1 MILYA
6 LRFIIFAVLI
16 LTGLI
21 FLSILR
27 LRYIAKEDTCQ
38 RKKSYLKMESLI
50 LSLFDDQILAYQWA
64 VRISSHQLGYLQ
76 EFLLPYLESL
86 KGESFEKLVAAAR
99 YSGLVKRLLQEGRS
113 AEAWKQ
119 AQAVYFLGLIR
130 EPQVLPLLERGLSSG
145 NMFWFY
151 PSVIALARHD
161 QHNLPRVLEALRNR
175 SDWTEHLGVSIFA
188 EMGEEVCPLLLATL
202 AQGETSPRIE
212 RLILAVLAHFG
223 YQKAEFALKEYIL
236 HSTEREL
243 RIRALRAWSQLQ
255 LGFFEGIALAMK
267 DADWEIRVAAVT
279 ALGSSGAVDQA
290 QLAQDLLR
298 DSDWWV
304 RLRAAQT
311 MLKLC
316 AREEL
321 HTILDNPREDRYAQD
336 MLRYVL
342 TREGGATCVIP
353 NFRLL

>member
-1 MILYA
+1 MIYA
-6 LRFIIFAVLI
+6 LSLMVFAVLV
-16 LTGLI
+16 LTGVI

-27 LRYIAKEDTCQ
+27 LRYVAEKYTKH
-38 RKKSYLKMESLI
+38 RNRAYFKMESLL
-50 LSLFDDQILAYQWA
+50 LSLFDEQILAYQWA
-64 VRISSHQLGYLQ
+64 VRIPSHELGYLQ
-76 EFLLPYLESL
+76 GFLLPYLESL
-86 KGESFEKLVAAAR
+86 KGESFQKLVAAAH

-113 AEAWKQ
+113 AEPWKQ

-130 EPQVLPLLERGLSSG
+130 EPQVLPLLEPGLASD

-151 PSVIALARHD
+151 PSVIALARND
-161 QHNLPRVLEALRNR
+161 LQNLPRVLETLRNR

-188 EMGEEVCPLLLATL
+188 EMGEKVCPALLAIL
-202 AQGETSPRIE
+202 AQGEPSPKIE
-212 RLILAVLAHFG
+212 RLALAVLAHFG
-223 YQKAEFALKEYIL
+223 YRGSESTLKEYIL

-267 DADWEIRVAAVT
+267 DPDWEIRVAAVT

-290 QLAQDLLR
+290 DLALHLLR

-311 MLKLC
+311 MLRLC

-321 HTILDNPREDRYAQD
+321 HTILGDPLEDRYAQD

-342 TREGGATCVIP
+342 TMEGGATCVIP
-353 NFRLL
+353 TLHTL